1 MPFEIRGRSFRFL
14 SYPLKKMLG
23 REDLTESESGGG
35 EANDLLMSQ
44 IFQSLYTLVSLTVER
59 SNLNQLPLWLFL
71 DL

>member
-1 MPFEIRGRSFRFL
+1 
-14 SYPLKKMLG
+14 MLG

-44 IFQSLYTLVSLTVER
+44 IFQSLYTLISLTVER